1 MRLLL
6 YKPRSSFMKN
16 RNLAEQFTLFPT
28 DTEFETQNA
37 VGAVSNRTY
46 QPLDTEFETQNAI
59 GAVSNRTY
67 QPLDTEFETQ
77 NAVGAVSNRTY
88 QPLFLE
94 LVSFRDLVP
103 EINDTG
109 YLTHAIFT
117 YPAKFIPQI
126 VRYAINTY
134 TTEGD
139 WIVDPFA
146 GSGTVGVE
154 AYLCKRNAV
163 LLDLNL
169 LLNHIMP
176 LKVYRSKERLHEANL
191 HKLLEGMQEGKHR
204 FIPTWS
210 NVAYWYAPEMLEVLS
225 QYWGFIHNTDS
236 TVYSTVVK
244 AALLKTSKRFSYTED
259 RTPKLARSKRKL
271 QAIEALLKEN
281 WREQLDEMVHSL
293 SLKTLKSL
301 NDFVVYT
308 QHIFEDLGQVEFY
321 GGVDS
326 SHVAVPRV
334 CDALITSPPY
344 LQAQEYIRSTKMELF
359 WLGHTEAEVRELS
372 RLEIPYRKADRI
384 IQTETLDKVREML
397 TRADLQKRLDSYFCH
412 TVNAL
417 ENAMRQLRRNAAACI
432 FVGNPR
438 IDGITV
444 EIWRILAE
452 YFTERGFAFEKVYED
467 RIKTRKLFG
476 ARKNKNPDGMKSE
489 YLLILR
495 KNTIC

>member
-1 MRLLL
+1 
-6 YKPRSSFMKN
+6 MKN
-16 RNLAEQFTLFPT
+16 RNLEAQFTLFPI
-28 DTEFETQNA
+28 DTASEGSPDDEA
-37 VGAVSNRTY
+37 PDGVA
-46 QPLDTEFETQNAI
+46 
-59 GAVSNRTY
+59 
-67 QPLDTEFETQ
+67 
-77 NAVGAVSNRTY
+77 
-88 QPLFLE
+88 
-94 LVSFRDLVP
+94 LVSFRELVP

-109 YLTHAIFT
+109 YLTHAIYA

-134 TTEGD
+134 TKEGD

-176 LKVYRSKERLHEANL
+176 LKIYRGKEILSEASL
-191 HKLLEGMQEGKHR
+191 YKLLAGIQGSNEQ
-204 FIPTWS
+204 FTPAWS
-210 NVAYWYAPEMLEVLS
+210 NVAYWYAPEILEVLS
-225 QYWGFIHNTDS
+225 QYWGFANNTDDGIYAAIIKS
-236 TVYSTVVK
+236 
-244 AALLKTSKRFSYTED
+244 ALLKVSKRFSYTED

-281 WREQLDEMVHSL
+281 WREQLDEMLQSL
-293 SLKTLKSL
+293 SLKTLRSL
-301 NDFVVYT
+301 NDFVMYT
-308 QHIFEDLGQVEFY
+308 QKHESKLVPEIQWQ

-326 SHVAVPRV
+326 SYATVPRD

-344 LQAQEYIRSTKMELF
+344 LQAQEYIRSTKMDLF
-359 WLGHTEAEVRELS
+359 WLGHTESEVQALS
-372 RLEIPYRKADRI
+372 RLEIPYRKPDRV
-384 IQTETLDKVREML
+384 IQTETLDKVREVL
-397 TRADLQKRLDSYFCH
+397 TRDDLRKRLDSYFCH

-417 ENAMRQLRRNAAACI
+417 ENSMNQLKPNAAACI

-452 YFTERGFAFEKVYED
+452 YFMERGWTFEKVYED

-489 YLLILR
+489 FLLILR
-495 KNTIC
+495 KCVTYQALSLPREPVLQDAETSSRVPETSPDSDAS

>member
-1 MRLLL
+1 MTNHNS
-6 YKPRSSFMKN
+6 P
-16 RNLAEQFTLFPT
+16 EQFTLFPT
-28 DTEFETQNA
+28 DTAPQSLTDDSTSGE
-37 VGAVSNRTY
+37 
-46 QPLDTEFETQNAI
+46 I
-59 GAVSNRTY
+59 
-67 QPLDTEFETQ
+67 
-77 NAVGAVSNRTY
+77 
-88 QPLFLE
+88 E
-94 LVSFRDLVP
+94 LVSFRELVP

-109 YLTHAIFT
+109 YLTHAIFA

-126 VRYAINTY
+126 VRYAITTY
-134 TTEGD
+134 TKEGD

-154 AYLCKRNAV
+154 AYLCKRNAF

-176 LKVYRSKERLHEANL
+176 LKVYSGKERLREADL
-191 HKLLEGMQEGKHR
+191 FKLLEGMRESEHQ
-204 FIPTWS
+204 FTPAWS
-210 NVAYWYAPEMLEVLS
+210 SVDYWYPPEILEVLTY
-225 QYWGFIHNTDS
+225 YWGFINNTDNS
-236 TVYSTVVK
+236 IYFNIIKS
-244 AALLKTSKRFSYTED
+244 ALLKAGKRFSYTED

-271 QAIEALLKEN
+271 KAVEELLKEN
-281 WREQLDEMVHSL
+281 WRDQLDEMVHSL

-301 NDFVVYT
+301 NDFVTST
-308 QHIFEDLGQVEFY
+308 QQYASESKVAFK

-326 SHVAVPRV
+326 SYVTVPRE

-359 WLGHTEAEVRELS
+359 WLGHTEEEVRELS

-384 IQTETLDKVREML
+384 VQTETLNKVREML
-397 TRADLQKRLDSYFCH
+397 TREDLRKRLDSYFCH

-417 ENAMRQLRRNAAACI
+417 ENAMNQLKPNAAACI

-444 EIWRILAE
+444 ELWRILAE
-452 YFTERGFAFEKVYED
+452 YFMERGFALEKVYED
-467 RIKTRKLFG
+467 RIQTRKLFG
-476 ARKNKNPDGMKSE
+476 GRKNKNPDGMKSE

-495 KNTIC
+495 KDTTYQAVPQRCGPALGDMEYPSRALRTPPDNDAS

>member
-1 MRLLL
+1 ME
-6 YKPRSSFMKN
+6 
-16 RNLAEQFTLFPT
+16 AQFTLFPI
-28 DTEFETQNA
+28 DTESEASPDNA
-37 VGAVSNRTY
+37 VSDGVA
-46 QPLDTEFETQNAI
+46 
-59 GAVSNRTY
+59 
-67 QPLDTEFETQ
+67 
-77 NAVGAVSNRTY
+77 
-88 QPLFLE
+88 
-94 LVSFRDLVP
+94 LVSFRELVP

-109 YLTHAIFT
+109 YLTHAIYA

-126 VRYAINTY
+126 VRYAIKTY
-134 TTEGD
+134 TKEGD

-176 LKVYRSKERLHEANL
+176 LKVYRGKERLSESSL
-191 HKLLEGMQEGKHR
+191 SKLLGGMQEGTKQ
-204 FIPTWS
+204 FIPAWS
-210 NVAYWYAPEMLEVLS
+210 NVDYWYAPEILEVLS
-225 QYWGFIHNTDS
+225 QYWGFINNTDDGIYAAIIKS
-236 TVYSTVVK
+236 
-244 AALLKTSKRFSYTED
+244 ALLKVSKRFSYTED

-271 QAIEALLKEN
+271 NAIEELLKEN
-281 WREQLDEMVHSL
+281 WREQLDEMLQSL
-293 SLKTLKSL
+293 SLKTLRDL

-308 QHIFEDLGQVEFY
+308 RQHHAENLGQVEFY

-326 SHVAVPRV
+326 SDVAVPRA

-344 LQAQEYIRSTKMELF
+344 LQAQEYIRSTKMDLF
-359 WLGHTEAEVRELS
+359 WLGHTEAEVQALS
-372 RLEIPYRKADRI
+372 RLEIPYRKADRV

-397 TRADLQKRLDSYFCH
+397 ARDDLRKRLDSYFCH

-417 ENAMRQLRRNAAACI
+417 ENSMNQLKPNAAACI

-452 YFTERGFAFEKVYED
+452 YFTERGWMFEKVYED
-467 RIKTRKLFG
+467 RIKTRQLFG

-489 YLLILR
+489 FLLILR
-495 KNTIC
+495 KNATYQTAAPQCESLLQDAEDPLRVLKKSPDSDAS

>member
-1 MRLLL
+1 MQNPNQEAQL
-6 YKPRSSFMKN
+6 
-16 RNLAEQFTLFPT
+16 TLFPT
-28 DTEFETQNA
+28 DTAFEVPA
-37 VGAVSNRTY
+37 DRTTS
-46 QPLDTEFETQNAI
+46 DGVEW
-59 GAVSNRTY
+59 
-67 QPLDTEFETQ
+67 
-77 NAVGAVSNRTY
+77 
-88 QPLFLE
+88 
-94 LVSFRDLVP
+94 VSFRDLVP
-103 EINDTG
+103 EIDDTG
-109 YLTHAIFT
+109 YLTHAIYA

-134 TTEGD
+134 TKEAD

-163 LLDLNL
+163 LFDLNL

-176 LKVYRSKERLHEANL
+176 LKVYSGKELLHESELFKRLAAMRESNY
-191 HKLLEGMQEGKHR
+191 G
-204 FIPTWS
+204 FIPDWS
-210 NVAYWYAPEMLEVLS
+210 NVDYWYAPEILEVLS
-225 QYWGFIHNTDS
+225 HYWGFIKNTDTDVFS
-236 TVYSTVVK
+236 SVIK
-244 AALLKTSKRFSYTED
+244 AALLKASKRFSNTED

-271 QAIEALLKEN
+271 NAIEELLNEN
-281 WREQLDEMVHSL
+281 WRAQLDEMVDNL
-293 SLKTLKSL
+293 SLKTLRSL
-301 NDFVVYT
+301 NDFVMYT
-308 QHIFEDLGQVEFY
+308 QQHHNENTPEVQWQ

-326 SHVAVPRV
+326 SYITMPRE

-384 IQTETLDKVREML
+384 IQTETLDKVQGML
-397 TRADLQKRLDSYFCH
+397 TRDDLRKRLDSYFCH

-417 ENAMRQLRRNAAACI
+417 ENSMDQLKPDAAACI

-444 EIWRILAE
+444 KIWRILAE

-467 RIKTRKLFG
+467 KIKTRKLFG

-489 YLLILR
+489 FLLILKKSVTCQTAAPPR
-495 KNTIC
+495 VPVLQDAEGLAPDPKTSPDSDAS

>member
-1 MRLLL
+1 MQ
-6 YKPRSSFMKN
+6 N
-16 RNLAEQFTLFPT
+16 RNLEAQFTLFPI
-28 DTEFETQNA
+28 DTEFETPA
-37 VGAVSNRTY
+37 
-46 QPLDTEFETQNAI
+46 EETTSD
-59 GAVSNRTY
+59 GV
-67 QPLDTEFETQ
+67 EW
-77 NAVGAVSNRTY
+77 
-88 QPLFLE
+88 
-94 LVSFRDLVP
+94 VSFRDLVP
-103 EINDTG
+103 EIDDTG
-109 YLTHAIFT
+109 YLTHAIYA

-126 VRYAINTY
+126 VRYALKTY
-134 TTEGD
+134 TKEGD

-176 LKVYRSKERLHEANL
+176 LKVYRGKGRLPEADL
-191 HKLLEGMQEGKHR
+191 HKLLVGMRESKHR
-204 FIPTWS
+204 FIPDWS
-210 NVAYWYAPEMLEVLS
+210 NVDYWYAPEMLTVLS
-225 QYWGFIHNTDS
+225 KYWGFIHKTDDDVFS
-236 TVYSTVVK
+236 SIIK
-244 AALLKTSKRFSYTED
+244 AALLKASKRFSNTED

-271 QAIEALLKEN
+271 NAIEELLKEN

-293 SLKTLKSL
+293 SLKTLRSL
-301 NDFVVYT
+301 NDFVMYT
-308 QHIFEDLGQVEFY
+308 RQHHNDRPPEIQWR

-326 SHVAVPRV
+326 SSITVPRE

-359 WLGHTEAEVRELS
+359 WLGHTEEEVRELS

-384 IQTETLDKVREML
+384 VQTETLDNVREML
-397 TRADLQKRLDSYFCH
+397 TRDDLQKRLDSYFCH

-417 ENAMRQLRRNAAACI
+417 ENSMDQLKPNAAACI

-444 EIWRILAE
+444 ELWRILAE
-452 YFTERGFAFEKVYED
+452 YFTERGWTFEKVYED

-489 YLLILR
+489 FLLILR
-495 KNTIC
+495 KRATCQTAALPRGSVLQDAADSLPDPKTSPDSDAS

>member
-1 MRLLL
+1 
-6 YKPRSSFMKN
+6 MKN
-16 RNLAEQFTLFPT
+16 HNSTEQFTLFPT
-28 DTEFETQNA
+28 GTEPKGLKEDTTSDG
-37 VGAVSNRTY
+37 V
-46 QPLDTEFETQNAI
+46 
-59 GAVSNRTY
+59 
-67 QPLDTEFETQ
+67 
-77 NAVGAVSNRTY
+77 
-88 QPLFLE
+88 E

-103 EINDTG
+103 EIDDTG
-109 YLTHAIFT
+109 YLTHAIFA

-134 TTEGD
+134 TKEGD

-176 LKVYRSKERLHEANL
+176 LKVYCSKKRLPEAGL
-191 HKLLEGMQEGKHR
+191 HKLLEGMRESSHQ
-204 FIPTWS
+204 FAPAWS
-210 NVAYWYAPEMLEVLS
+210 NVDYWYAPEILAVLS
-225 QYWGFIHNTDS
+225 QYWGFIHKTDNDVFS
-236 TVYSTVVK
+236 SIIK
-244 AALLKTSKRFSYTED
+244 AALLKASKHFSNTED

-271 QAIEALLKEN
+271 NAIEELLKEN
-281 WREQLDEMVHSL
+281 WREQLDEMVHNL

-301 NDFVVYT
+301 NDFVMYT
-308 QHIFEDLGQVEFY
+308 QQHHNEHAPEIQWQ

-326 SHVAVPRV
+326 SYIIVPRE
-334 CDALITSPPY
+334 CDVLITSPPY
-344 LQAQEYIRSTKMELF
+344 LQAQEYIRSTKMDLF
-359 WLGHTEAEVRELS
+359 WLGHTEEEVQALS
-372 RLEIPYRKADRI
+372 RLEIPYRKPDRVI
-384 IQTETLDKVREML
+384 RTGTLDKVREML
-397 TRADLQKRLDSYFCH
+397 TRDDLRKRLDSYFCH

-417 ENAMRQLRRNAAACI
+417 ENSMNQLKPDAAACI

-452 YFTERGFAFEKVYED
+452 YFTEREWTFEKVYED

-489 YLLILR
+489 FLLILR
-495 KNTIC
+495 KNAIC

>member
-1 MRLLL
+1 MRLQL
-6 YKPRSSFMKN
+6 YKPHSRFMKN
-16 RNLAEQFTLFPT
+16 RNLEAQFTLFPV
-28 DTEFETQNA
+28 DNEFE
-37 VGAVSNRTY
+37 V
-46 QPLDTEFETQNAI
+46 PKEETTSDGI
-59 GAVSNRTY
+59 
-67 QPLDTEFETQ
+67 
-77 NAVGAVSNRTY
+77 
-88 QPLFLE
+88 E

-109 YLTHAIFT
+109 YLTHAIFA

-126 VRYAINTY
+126 VRYAINAY
-134 TTEGD
+134 TKERD

-154 AYLCKRNAV
+154 AYLCKRNAI

-176 LKVYRSKERLHEANL
+176 LKVYGSKERLHEADL
-191 HKLLEGMQEGKHR
+191 HKLLEGMRESKHQ
-204 FIPTWS
+204 FMPAWS
-210 NVAYWYAPEMLEVLS
+210 NVAYWYAPEMLDVLS
-225 QYWGFIHNTDS
+225 QYWGFIHNTDN

-244 AALLKTSKRFSYTED
+244 AALLKASKRFSYTED

-271 QAIEALLKEN
+271 SAIEELLKEN
-281 WREQLDEMVHSL
+281 WKEQLDEMVHSL
-293 SLKTLKSL
+293 SLKTLRSL

-308 QHIFEDLGQVEFY
+308 QQYCFEHSGQVEFQ

-326 SHVAVPRV
+326 SYVAVPRT

-359 WLGHTEAEVRELS
+359 WLGHTEEDIRELS

-417 ENAMRQLRRNAAACI
+417 ENSMCQLKPNAAACI

-489 YLLILR
+489 FLLILR
-495 KNTIC
+495 KSAICQTAAPPREPLLQDAADPLPDPKMSPDSDAS

>member
-1 MRLLL
+1 
-6 YKPRSSFMKN
+6 MKN
-16 RNLAEQFTLFPT
+16 RNLEAQFTLFPV
-28 DTEFETQNA
+28 DTEFEVPKEETTSD
-37 VGAVSNRTY
+37 GA
-46 QPLDTEFETQNAI
+46 
-59 GAVSNRTY
+59 
-67 QPLDTEFETQ
+67 
-77 NAVGAVSNRTY
+77 
-88 QPLFLE
+88 E

-109 YLTHAIFT
+109 YLTHAIFA

-126 VRYAINTY
+126 VRYAINAY
-134 TTEGD
+134 TKERD

-154 AYLCKRNAV
+154 AYLCKRNAI
-163 LLDLNL
+163 LFDLNL

-176 LKVYRSKERLHEANL
+176 LKVYRSKGRLHEADL
-191 HKLLEGMQEGKHR
+191 HKLLEGMRARKHQ
-204 FIPTWS
+204 FMPAWS
-210 NVAYWYAPEMLEVLS
+210 NVTYWYAPEILDVLS
-225 QYWGFIHNTDS
+225 QYWGFIHNVDN
-236 TVYSTVVK
+236 TVYSTIVK
-244 AALLKTSKRFSYTED
+244 AALLKASKRFSYAED

-271 QAIEALLKEN
+271 KAIEELLKEN

-293 SLKTLKSL
+293 SLKTLRSL

-308 QHIFEDLGQVEFY
+308 QQNCFEHSGQVEFH

-326 SHVAVPRV
+326 SYVVVPRA

-359 WLGHTEAEVRELS
+359 WLGHTEEEVKKLS

-397 TRADLQKRLDSYFCH
+397 TREDLQKRLDSYFCH

-417 ENAMRQLRRNAAACI
+417 ENSMNQLKLNAAACI

-444 EIWRILAE
+444 EIWRILVE

-489 YLLILR
+489 FLLILR
-495 KNTIC
+495 KNAIYQTAAPPREALLQDEEVPLPVPKMSPDSDAS

>member
-1 MRLLL
+1 
-6 YKPRSSFMKN
+6 MKKHN
-16 RNLAEQFTLFPT
+16 PIEQFTLFST
-28 DTEFETQNA
+28 DTEPHVLKE
-37 VGAVSNRTY
+37 
-46 QPLDTEFETQNAI
+46 DTTPDEIA
-59 GAVSNRTY
+59 
-67 QPLDTEFETQ
+67 
-77 NAVGAVSNRTY
+77 
-88 QPLFLE
+88 

-103 EINDTG
+103 EIDDTG
-109 YLTHAIFT
+109 YLTHAIFA

-134 TTEGD
+134 TKERD

-154 AYLCKRNAV
+154 TYLCKRNAF

-176 LKVYRSKERLHEANL
+176 LKVYNGKERLLEVDLHE
-191 HKLLEGMQEGKHR
+191 LLESMQKSNHR
-204 FIPTWS
+204 FTPAWS
-210 NVAYWYAPEMLEVLS
+210 NVAYWYPPEILEVLS
-225 QYWGFIHNTDS
+225 HYWGFINNTEDN
-236 TVYSTVVK
+236 VYSAIIK
-244 AALLKTSKRFSYTED
+244 SALLKASKRFSYTED

-271 QAIEALLKEN
+271 KAMEELIKEN
-281 WREQLDEMVHSL
+281 WGEQLDEMIHSL
-293 SLKTLKSL
+293 SLKTLRSL
-301 NDFVVYT
+301 NDFITYT
-308 QHIFEDLGQVEFY
+308 QRQQNRYAPEVHWQ

-326 SHVAVPRV
+326 SYATVPRE

-359 WLGHTEAEVRELS
+359 WLGHTEEEIRELS

-384 IQTETLDKVREML
+384 IQTETLDKIRDML
-397 TRADLQKRLDSYFCH
+397 TRDDLRKRLDSYFCH

-417 ENAMRQLRRNAAACI
+417 ENSMNQLKPNAAACI

-438 IDGITV
+438 IDGIIV

-452 YFTERGFAFEKVYED
+452 YFTERGFVFEKVYED
-467 RIKTRKLFG
+467 QIQTRKLFG

-489 YLLILR
+489 FLLILR
-495 KNTIC
+495 KNAIYQTSARRCEPAVRDKESLSPVPKKSPDSDAS

>member
-1 MRLLL
+1 M
-6 YKPRSSFMKN
+6 PN
-16 RNLAEQFTLFPT
+16 RNLEEQFTLFPS
-28 DTEFETQNA
+28 DTQLET
-37 VGAVSNRTY
+37 S
-46 QPLDTEFETQNAI
+46 TEQTTSDGI
-59 GAVSNRTY
+59 
-67 QPLDTEFETQ
+67 
-77 NAVGAVSNRTY
+77 
-88 QPLFLE
+88 E

-103 EINDTG
+103 EIDDTG
-109 YLTHAIFT
+109 YLTHAVFA

-134 TTEGD
+134 TKEGD

-163 LLDLNL
+163 LFDLNL

-176 LKVYRSKERLHEANL
+176 LKIYSGKKTLNEADLFRRLATMPES
-191 HKLLEGMQEGKHR
+191 KHR
-204 FIPTWS
+204 FIPDWS
-210 NVAYWYAPEMLEVLS
+210 NVDYWYAPEILEVLS
-225 QYWGFIHNTDS
+225 HYWGFINNRGNDVFAS
-236 TVYSTVVK
+236 VIK
-244 AALLKTSKRFSYTED
+244 AALLKASKRFSNTED

-271 QAIEALLKEN
+271 NAIEELLTEN

-293 SLKTLKSL
+293 SLKTLRRL
-301 NDFVVYT
+301 NDFVMYT
-308 QHIFEDLGQVEFY
+308 QQHHNENTPEIEWQ

-326 SHVAVPRV
+326 SYITVPRE

-359 WLGHTEAEVRELS
+359 WLGHTEEEVKELS

-384 IQTETLDKVREML
+384 IQTETLAKVRETL
-397 TRADLQKRLDSYFCH
+397 TRADLCKRLDSYFCH

-417 ENAMRQLRRNAAACI
+417 ENAMDQLKPNGAACI

-444 EIWRILAE
+444 ELWRILAE
-452 YFTERGFAFEKVYED
+452 YFTERGWTFEKVYED

-489 YLLILR
+489 FLLILR
-495 KNTIC
+495 KRATCQTAALPRGSVLQDAEVRAPDPKTFRDSDAS

>member
-1 MRLLL
+1 
-6 YKPRSSFMKN
+6 MKN
-16 RNLAEQFTLFPT
+16 RNSEAQFTLFPIE
-28 DTEFETQNA
+28 TEFEVPPDDAASDGVT
-37 VGAVSNRTY
+37 
-46 QPLDTEFETQNAI
+46 
-59 GAVSNRTY
+59 
-67 QPLDTEFETQ
+67 
-77 NAVGAVSNRTY
+77 
-88 QPLFLE
+88 
-94 LVSFRDLVP
+94 LVSFRELVP

-109 YLTHAIFT
+109 YLTHAIYA

-134 TTEGD
+134 TKEGD

-176 LKVYRSKERLHEANL
+176 LKVYRGKEILSEASL
-191 HKLLEGMQEGKHR
+191 YKLLADLQENNKQ
-204 FIPTWS
+204 FTPTWS
-210 NVAYWYAPEMLEVLS
+210 NVTYWYAPEILEVLS
-225 QYWGFIHNTDS
+225 QYWGFISNTDDGIYAAIIKS
-236 TVYSTVVK
+236 
-244 AALLKTSKRFSYTED
+244 ALLKVSKRFSYTED

-271 QAIEALLKEN
+271 NAIEALLKEN
-281 WREQLDEMVHSL
+281 WREQLDGMLQSL
-293 SLKTLKSL
+293 SLKTLRDL

-308 QHIFEDLGQVEFY
+308 QQHHAEDLGRVEFR

-326 SHVAVPRV
+326 SDVAVPRV

-344 LQAQEYIRSTKMELF
+344 LQAQEYIRSTKMDLF
-359 WLGHTEAEVRELS
+359 WLGHTEAEVQALS
-372 RLEIPYRKADRI
+372 RLEIPYRKADRV
-384 IQTETLDKVREML
+384 IQTETLDKVRETL
-397 TRADLQKRLDSYFCH
+397 TREDLRKRLDSYFCH

-417 ENAMRQLRRNAAACI
+417 ENSMNQLKSKAAACI

-452 YFTERGFAFEKVYED
+452 YFTECGWTFEKVYED

-489 YLLILR
+489 FLLILR
-495 KNTIC
+495 KNAIDQTTAPQCGSLLQDAEAPLPAPKTSPDNDAS